1 MPTRRKQNPQSLK
14 QTVSTA
20 ITKIVWRVA
29 IYIRLSKDDGNDE
42 SYSVKNQRERL
53 NDTLE
58 QLMLDED
65 GIEFVGYYIDD
76 GFTGVDSDR
85 DDFQRLLTDIHNG
98 KVNCVLVKDLSRL
111 SRNDWECKYYL
122 QMLFVKMN
130 VRFISLELP
139 KLDSF
144 KRPEG
149 VYELDVSFQSMYNE
163 NHCRETSIKVRGTLD
178 KKREKGQFIGAFAPY
193 GYLKDPED
201 YHHLVVNPETAP
213 VVKDIFRWYMEGM
226 SKSAITP
233 SDIPANLG
241 YIDMNSLSE
250 LYDSEGY
257 DFLDVYTHT
266 PEEAK
271 ELMETIK
278 NLPEV
283 KGKTF
288 TFNLNSEDFD
298 LVSTPLSSFGSMVDT
313 TVFILTIIG
322 VLIVVLLLVLWT
334 RGRKKEIGILL
345 AVGRSKVEIVGQFLT
360 ENILITF
367 LSMIVSAGLSI
378 TFADKIGA
386 YIIQKAGESTT
397 DLTISIATSDM
408 VMVYSIGLAL
418 VCFSVLVASY
428 TVIRL
433 NPKDILSK
441 MD

>member
-1 MPTRRKQNPQSLK
+1 MNFFNRALKYCWRQRLRSFLLLLTFTLLLTTVLIAISSEKAVEQGTKQIK
-14 QTVSTA
+14 ETVGASVRIELDTNNQA
-20 ITKIVWRVA
+20 NYGSAEDFGNGASGYTYNGDFITEKIVDKISKLENVIGYNAKSSEGYWGVPKSFSPFPAMVTEGLATPYQAVLNSSLDTRFLNGTYKLEEGRHIKADDSYVA
-29 IYIRLSKDDGNDE
+29 LISKELADKNNLSVG
-42 SYSVKNQRERL
+42 
-53 NDTLE
+53 DT
-58 QLMLDED
+58 
-65 GIEFVGYYIDD
+65 IEFI
-76 GFTGVDSDR
+76 TE
-85 DDFQRLLTDIHNG
+85 TDI
-98 KVNCVLVKDLSRL
+98 DIT
-111 SRNDWECKYYL
+111 DTT
-122 QMLFVKMN
+122 
-130 VRFISLELP
+130 
-139 KLDSF
+139 F
-144 KRPEG
+144 KIIG
-149 VYELDVSFQSMYNE
+149 IFS
-163 NHCRETSIKVRGTLD
+163 GT
-178 KKREKGQFIGAFAPY
+178 
-193 GYLKDPED
+193 
-201 YHHLVVNPETAP
+201 
-213 VVKDIFRWYMEGM
+213 EGM

-313 TVFILTIIG
+313 TVFVLTIIG

-367 LSMIVSAGLSI
+367 LSIIVSAGLSI

>member
-1 MPTRRKQNPQSLK
+1 MNFFNRALKYCWRQRLRSLLLLLTFTLLSTTVLIAISSEKAVEQGTKQIK
-14 QTVSTA
+14 ETVGASVRIELDTNNQA
-20 ITKIVWRVA
+20 NYGSAEDFGNGASGYTYNGDFITEKIVDKISKLENVIGYNAKSSEGYWGVPKSFSPFPAMVTEGLATPYQAVLNSSLDTRFLNGTYKLEEGRHIKADDSYVA
-29 IYIRLSKDDGNDE
+29 LISKELADKNNLSVG
-42 SYSVKNQRERL
+42 
-53 NDTLE
+53 DT
-58 QLMLDED
+58 
-65 GIEFVGYYIDD
+65 IEFI
-76 GFTGVDSDR
+76 TE
-85 DDFQRLLTDIHNG
+85 TDI
-98 KVNCVLVKDLSRL
+98 DIT
-111 SRNDWECKYYL
+111 DTT
-122 QMLFVKMN
+122 
-130 VRFISLELP
+130 
-139 KLDSF
+139 F
-144 KRPEG
+144 KIIG
-149 VYELDVSFQSMYNE
+149 IFS
-163 NHCRETSIKVRGTLD
+163 GT
-178 KKREKGQFIGAFAPY
+178 
-193 GYLKDPED
+193 
-201 YHHLVVNPETAP
+201 
-213 VVKDIFRWYMEGM
+213 EGM

-313 TVFILTIIG
+313 TVFVLTIIG

-386 YIIQKAGESTT
+386 YIIQKAGESAT

-418 VCFSVLVASY
+418 VCFSVFIASY

>member
-1 MPTRRKQNPQSLK
+1 MNFFNRALKYCWRQRLRSLLLLLTFTLLSTTVLIAISSEKAVEQGTKQIK
-14 QTVSTA
+14 ETVGASVRIELDTNNQA
-20 ITKIVWRVA
+20 NYGSAEDFGNGASGYTYNGDFITEKIVDKISKLENVIGYNAKSSEGYWGVPKSFSPFPAMVTEGLATPYQAVLNSSLDTRFLNGTYKLEEGRHIKADDSYVA
-29 IYIRLSKDDGNDE
+29 LISKELADKNNLSVGDN
-42 SYSVKNQRERL
+42 
-53 NDTLE
+53 
-58 QLMLDED
+58 
-65 GIEFVGYYIDD
+65 IEFI
-76 GFTGVDSDR
+76 TE
-85 DDFQRLLTDIHNG
+85 TDI
-98 KVNCVLVKDLSRL
+98 DIT
-111 SRNDWECKYYL
+111 DTT
-122 QMLFVKMN
+122 
-130 VRFISLELP
+130 
-139 KLDSF
+139 F
-144 KRPEG
+144 KIIG
-149 VYELDVSFQSMYNE
+149 IFS
-163 NHCRETSIKVRGTLD
+163 GT
-178 KKREKGQFIGAFAPY
+178 
-193 GYLKDPED
+193 
-201 YHHLVVNPETAP
+201 
-213 VVKDIFRWYMEGM
+213 EGM

-241 YIDMNSLSE
+241 YIDMNSLSD

-313 TVFILTIIG
+313 TVFVFTIIG

-378 TFADKIGA
+378 IFADKIGA

-408 VMVYSIGLAL
+408 VMVYS
-418 VCFSVLVASY
+418 SQ
-428 TVIRL
+428 
-433 NPKDILSK
+433 
-441 MD
+441 

>member
-1 MPTRRKQNPQSLK
+1 MNFFNRALKYCWRQRLRSFLLLLTFTLLLTTVLIAISSEKAVEQGTKQIK
-14 QTVSTA
+14 ETVGASVRIELDTNNQA
-20 ITKIVWRVA
+20 NYGSAEDFGNGASGYTYNGDFITEKIVDKISKLENVIGYNAKSSEGYWGVPKSFSPFPAMVTEGLATPYQAVLNSSLDTRFLNGTYKLEEGRHIKADDSYVA
-29 IYIRLSKDDGNDE
+29 LISKELADKNNLSVG
-42 SYSVKNQRERL
+42 
-53 NDTLE
+53 DT
-58 QLMLDED
+58 
-65 GIEFVGYYIDD
+65 IEFI
-76 GFTGVDSDR
+76 TE
-85 DDFQRLLTDIHNG
+85 TDI
-98 KVNCVLVKDLSRL
+98 DIT
-111 SRNDWECKYYL
+111 DTT
-122 QMLFVKMN
+122 
-130 VRFISLELP
+130 
-139 KLDSF
+139 F
-144 KRPEG
+144 KIIG
-149 VYELDVSFQSMYNE
+149 IFS
-163 NHCRETSIKVRGTLD
+163 GT
-178 KKREKGQFIGAFAPY
+178 
-193 GYLKDPED
+193 
-201 YHHLVVNPETAP
+201 
-213 VVKDIFRWYMEGM
+213 EGM

-313 TVFILTIIG
+313 TVCILTIIG

>member
-1 MPTRRKQNPQSLK
+1 MNFINRALKYCWRQRLRNLLLLLTFTLLSTTVLIAISSEKAVEQGTKQIK
-14 QTVSTA
+14 ETVGTSVRIELDTNNQA
-20 ITKIVWRVA
+20 NYGSAEDFGNGASGYTYNGDFITEKIVDKISKLENVIGYNAKSSEGYWGVPKSFSPFPAMVTEGLATPYQAVLNSSLDTRFLNGTYKLEEGRHIKADDSYVA
-29 IYIRLSKDDGNDE
+29 LISKELADKNNLSVGDN
-42 SYSVKNQRERL
+42 
-53 NDTLE
+53 
-58 QLMLDED
+58 
-65 GIEFVGYYIDD
+65 IEFI
-76 GFTGVDSDR
+76 TE
-85 DDFQRLLTDIHNG
+85 TDI
-98 KVNCVLVKDLSRL
+98 DIT
-111 SRNDWECKYYL
+111 DTT
-122 QMLFVKMN
+122 
-130 VRFISLELP
+130 
-139 KLDSF
+139 F
-144 KRPEG
+144 KIIGIFSGTEG
-149 VYELDVSFQSMYNE
+149 
-163 NHCRETSIKVRGTLD
+163 T
-178 KKREKGQFIGAFAPY
+178 
-193 GYLKDPED
+193 
-201 YHHLVVNPETAP
+201 
-213 VVKDIFRWYMEGM
+213 

-313 TVFILTIIG
+313 TVFVLTLIG
-322 VLIVVLLLVLWT
+322 VFIVGLLLVLWT
-334 RGRKKEIGILL
+334 RERKKEIGILL
-345 AVGRSKVEIVGQFLT
+345 AVGRCKVEIVGQFLT

-386 YIIQKAGESTT
+386 YIIQKAGESAT
-397 DLTISIATSDM
+397 DLTVSIATSDM
-408 VMVYSIGLAL
+408 VMVYSIGLVL
-418 VCFSVLVASY
+418 VCFSMLVASY

>member
-1 MPTRRKQNPQSLK
+1 MNFFNRALKYCWRQRLRSLLLLLTFTLLSATVLIAISSEKAVEQGTKQIK
-14 QTVSTA
+14 ETVGASVRIELDTNNQA
-20 ITKIVWRVA
+20 NYGSAEDFGNGASGYTYNGDFITEKIVDKISKLENVIGYNAKSSEGYWGVPKSFSPFPAMVTEGLATPYQAVLNSSLDTRFLNGTYKLEEGRHIKADDSYVA
-29 IYIRLSKDDGNDE
+29 LISKELADKNNLSVG
-42 SYSVKNQRERL
+42 
-53 NDTLE
+53 DT
-58 QLMLDED
+58 
-65 GIEFVGYYIDD
+65 IEFI
-76 GFTGVDSDR
+76 TE
-85 DDFQRLLTDIHNG
+85 TDI
-98 KVNCVLVKDLSRL
+98 DIT
-111 SRNDWECKYYL
+111 DTT
-122 QMLFVKMN
+122 
-130 VRFISLELP
+130 
-139 KLDSF
+139 F
-144 KRPEG
+144 KIIG
-149 VYELDVSFQSMYNE
+149 IFS
-163 NHCRETSIKVRGTLD
+163 GT
-178 KKREKGQFIGAFAPY
+178 
-193 GYLKDPED
+193 
-201 YHHLVVNPETAP
+201 
-213 VVKDIFRWYMEGM
+213 EGM

-313 TVFILTIIG
+313 TVFVLTIIG
-322 VLIVVLLLVLWT
+322 VLIVVLLLLLWT

-367 LSMIVSAGLSI
+367 LSIIVSAGLSI

-386 YIIQKAGESTT
+386 YIIQKAGESAT

-418 VCFSVLVASY
+418 VCFSVLIASY

>member
-1 MPTRRKQNPQSLK
+1 MNFFNRALKYCWRQRLRSFLLLLTFTLLSTTVLIAISSEKAVEQGTKQIK
-14 QTVSTA
+14 ETVGASVRIELDTNNQA
-20 ITKIVWRVA
+20 NYGSAEDFGNGASGYTYNGDFITEKIVDKISKLENVIGYNAKSSEGYWGVPKSFSPFPAMVTEGLATPYQAVLNSSLDTRFLNGTYKLEEGRHIKADDSYVA
-29 IYIRLSKDDGNDE
+29 LISKELADKNNLSVG
-42 SYSVKNQRERL
+42 
-53 NDTLE
+53 DT
-58 QLMLDED
+58 
-65 GIEFVGYYIDD
+65 IEFI
-76 GFTGVDSDR
+76 TE
-85 DDFQRLLTDIHNG
+85 TDI
-98 KVNCVLVKDLSRL
+98 DIT
-111 SRNDWECKYYL
+111 DTT
-122 QMLFVKMN
+122 
-130 VRFISLELP
+130 
-139 KLDSF
+139 F
-144 KRPEG
+144 KIIG
-149 VYELDVSFQSMYNE
+149 IFS
-163 NHCRETSIKVRGTLD
+163 GT
-178 KKREKGQFIGAFAPY
+178 
-193 GYLKDPED
+193 
-201 YHHLVVNPETAP
+201 
-213 VVKDIFRWYMEGM
+213 EGM

-313 TVFILTIIG
+313 TVFVLTIIG

-367 LSMIVSAGLSI
+367 LSIIVSAGLSI

-418 VCFSVLVASY
+418 VCFSVLIASY

>member
-1 MPTRRKQNPQSLK
+1 MNFFNRALKYCWRQRLRSFLLLLTFTLLSTTVLIAISSEKAVEQGTKQIK
-14 QTVSTA
+14 ETVGASVRIELDTNNQA
-20 ITKIVWRVA
+20 NYGSAEDFGNGASGYTYNGDFITEKIVDKISKLENVIGYNAKSSEGYWGVPKSFSPFPAMVTEGLATPYQAVLNSSLDTRFLNGTYKLEEGRHIKADDSYVA
-29 IYIRLSKDDGNDE
+29 LISKELADKNNLSVG
-42 SYSVKNQRERL
+42 
-53 NDTLE
+53 DT
-58 QLMLDED
+58 
-65 GIEFVGYYIDD
+65 IEFI
-76 GFTGVDSDR
+76 TE
-85 DDFQRLLTDIHNG
+85 TDI
-98 KVNCVLVKDLSRL
+98 DIT
-111 SRNDWECKYYL
+111 DTT
-122 QMLFVKMN
+122 
-130 VRFISLELP
+130 
-139 KLDSF
+139 F
-144 KRPEG
+144 KIIG
-149 VYELDVSFQSMYNE
+149 IFS
-163 NHCRETSIKVRGTLD
+163 GT
-178 KKREKGQFIGAFAPY
+178 
-193 GYLKDPED
+193 
-201 YHHLVVNPETAP
+201 
-213 VVKDIFRWYMEGM
+213 EGM

-313 TVFILTIIG
+313 TVFVLTIIG

-367 LSMIVSAGLSI
+367 LSIIVSAGLSI
-378 TFADKIGA
+378 TFADKFGA
-386 YIIQKAGESTT
+386 YIIQRAGESATE
-397 DLTISIATSDM
+397 LTISIATSDM
-408 VMVYSIGLAL
+408 AMV
-418 VCFSVLVASY
+418 
-428 TVIRL
+428 
-433 NPKDILSK
+433 
-441 MD
+441 

>member
-1 MPTRRKQNPQSLK
+1 MNFFNRALKYCWRQRLRSLLLLLTFTLLSTTVLIAISSEKAVEQGTKQIK
-14 QTVSTA
+14 ETVGASVRIELDTNNQA
-20 ITKIVWRVA
+20 NYGSAEDFGNGASGYTYNGDFITEKIVDKISKLENVIGYNAKSSEGYWGVPKSFSPFPAMVTEGLATPYQAVLNSSLDTRFLNGTYKLEEGRHIKADDSYVA
-29 IYIRLSKDDGNDE
+29 LISKELADKNNLSVGDN
-42 SYSVKNQRERL
+42 
-53 NDTLE
+53 
-58 QLMLDED
+58 
-65 GIEFVGYYIDD
+65 IEFI
-76 GFTGVDSDR
+76 TE
-85 DDFQRLLTDIHNG
+85 TDI
-98 KVNCVLVKDLSRL
+98 DIT
-111 SRNDWECKYYL
+111 DTT
-122 QMLFVKMN
+122 
-130 VRFISLELP
+130 
-139 KLDSF
+139 F
-144 KRPEG
+144 KIIG
-149 VYELDVSFQSMYNE
+149 IFS
-163 NHCRETSIKVRGTLD
+163 GT
-178 KKREKGQFIGAFAPY
+178 
-193 GYLKDPED
+193 
-201 YHHLVVNPETAP
+201 
-213 VVKDIFRWYMEGM
+213 EGM

-241 YIDMNSLSE
+241 YIDMNSLSD

-313 TVFILTIIG
+313 TVFVLTIIG

-433 NPKDILSK
+433 KPKDILSK

>member
-1 MPTRRKQNPQSLK
+1 MNFFNRALKYCWRQRLRSFLLLLTFTLLLTTVLIAISSEKAVEQGTKQIK
-14 QTVSTA
+14 ETVGASVRIELDTNNQA
-20 ITKIVWRVA
+20 NYGSAEDFGNGASGYTYNGDFITEKIVDKISKLENVIGYNAKSSEGYWGVPKSFSPFPAMVTEGLATPYQAVLNSSLDTRFLNGTYKLEEGRHIKADDSYVA
-29 IYIRLSKDDGNDE
+29 LISKELADKNNLSVG
-42 SYSVKNQRERL
+42 
-53 NDTLE
+53 DT
-58 QLMLDED
+58 
-65 GIEFVGYYIDD
+65 IEFI
-76 GFTGVDSDR
+76 TE
-85 DDFQRLLTDIHNG
+85 TDI
-98 KVNCVLVKDLSRL
+98 DIT
-111 SRNDWECKYYL
+111 DTT
-122 QMLFVKMN
+122 
-130 VRFISLELP
+130 
-139 KLDSF
+139 F
-144 KRPEG
+144 KIIG
-149 VYELDVSFQSMYNE
+149 IFS
-163 NHCRETSIKVRGTLD
+163 GT
-178 KKREKGQFIGAFAPY
+178 
-193 GYLKDPED
+193 
-201 YHHLVVNPETAP
+201 
-213 VVKDIFRWYMEGM
+213 EGM

-408 VMVYSIGLAL
+408 AMVYSIGLAL

>member
-1 MPTRRKQNPQSLK
+1 MNFFKRAIKYCWRQRLRSLLFFLTFTLLSTTALIAISSEKAVMQGTKQIK
-14 QTVSTA
+14 ETVGASVRIELDTGNQA
-20 ITKIVWRVA
+20 NYGSAEDFGNGASGYTYNGDFITEKIVDKISKLENVIGYNAKSSEGYWGVPKSFSPFPAMVTEGLATPYQAVLNSSLDTRFLNGTYKLEEGRHIKADDSYVA
-29 IYIRLSKDDGNDE
+29 LISKELADKNNLSVGDN
-42 SYSVKNQRERL
+42 
-53 NDTLE
+53 
-58 QLMLDED
+58 
-65 GIEFVGYYIDD
+65 IEFI
-76 GFTGVDSDR
+76 TE
-85 DDFQRLLTDIHNG
+85 TDI
-98 KVNCVLVKDLSRL
+98 DTT
-111 SRNDWECKYYL
+111 DTT
-122 QMLFVKMN
+122 
-130 VRFISLELP
+130 
-139 KLDSF
+139 F
-144 KRPEG
+144 KIIGIFSGTEG
-149 VYELDVSFQSMYNE
+149 
-163 NHCRETSIKVRGTLD
+163 T
-178 KKREKGQFIGAFAPY
+178 
-193 GYLKDPED
+193 
-201 YHHLVVNPETAP
+201 
-213 VVKDIFRWYMEGM
+213 

-313 TVFILTIIG
+313 TVFVLTIIG

-345 AVGRSKVEIVGQFLT
+345 AVGRSKVEIIGQFLT

-386 YIIQKAGESTT
+386 YIIQKAGESAT

-408 VMVYSIGLAL
+408 VMVYSIGFAL
-418 VCFSVLVASY
+418 VCFSVLIASY

>member
-1 MPTRRKQNPQSLK
+1 MNFFNRALKYCWRQRLRSFLLLLTFTLLSTTVLIAISSEKAVEQGTKQIK
-14 QTVSTA
+14 ETVGASVRIELDTNNQA
-20 ITKIVWRVA
+20 NYGSAEDFGNGASGYTYNGDFITEKIVDKISKLENVIGYNAKSSEGYWGVPKSFSPFPAMVTEGLATPYQAVLNSSLDTRFLNGTYKLEEGRHIKADDSYVA
-29 IYIRLSKDDGNDE
+29 LISKELADKNNLSVG
-42 SYSVKNQRERL
+42 
-53 NDTLE
+53 DT
-58 QLMLDED
+58 
-65 GIEFVGYYIDD
+65 IEFI
-76 GFTGVDSDR
+76 TE
-85 DDFQRLLTDIHNG
+85 TDI
-98 KVNCVLVKDLSRL
+98 DIT
-111 SRNDWECKYYL
+111 DTT
-122 QMLFVKMN
+122 
-130 VRFISLELP
+130 
-139 KLDSF
+139 F
-144 KRPEG
+144 KIIG
-149 VYELDVSFQSMYNE
+149 IFS
-163 NHCRETSIKVRGTLD
+163 GT
-178 KKREKGQFIGAFAPY
+178 
-193 GYLKDPED
+193 
-201 YHHLVVNPETAP
+201 
-213 VVKDIFRWYMEGM
+213 EGM

-313 TVFILTIIG
+313 TVFVLTIIG

-367 LSMIVSAGLSI
+367 LSIIVSAGVSI
-378 TFADKIGA
+378 NFADKIGA
-386 YIIQKAGESTT
+386 YIIQKAGESAT

-418 VCFSVLVASY
+418 VCFSVLIASY

>member
-1 MPTRRKQNPQSLK
+1 MNFFNRALKYCWRQRLRSLLLLLTFTLLSTTVLIAISSEKAVEQGTKQIK
-14 QTVSTA
+14 ETVGASVRIELDTNNQA
-20 ITKIVWRVA
+20 NYGSAEDFGNGASGYTYNGDFITEKIVDKISKLENVIGYNAKSSEGYWGVPKSFSPFPAMVTEGLATPYQAVLNSSLDTRFLNGTYKLEEGRHIKADDSYVA
-29 IYIRLSKDDGNDE
+29 LISKELADKNNLSVG
-42 SYSVKNQRERL
+42 
-53 NDTLE
+53 DT
-58 QLMLDED
+58 
-65 GIEFVGYYIDD
+65 IEFITETYIDI
-76 GFTGVDSDR
+76 
-85 DDFQRLLTDIHNG
+85 TDTT
-98 KVNCVLVKDLSRL
+98 
-111 SRNDWECKYYL
+111 
-122 QMLFVKMN
+122 
-130 VRFISLELP
+130 
-139 KLDSF
+139 F
-144 KRPEG
+144 KIIG
-149 VYELDVSFQSMYNE
+149 IFS
-163 NHCRETSIKVRGTLD
+163 GT
-178 KKREKGQFIGAFAPY
+178 
-193 GYLKDPED
+193 
-201 YHHLVVNPETAP
+201 
-213 VVKDIFRWYMEGM
+213 EGM

-313 TVFILTIIG
+313 TVFVLTIIG
-322 VLIVVLLLVLWT
+322 VLIVVLLLLLWT

-367 LSMIVSAGLSI
+367 LSIIVSAGLSI

-386 YIIQKAGESTT
+386 YIIQKAGESAT

-418 VCFSVLVASY
+418 VCFSVLIASY

>member
-1 MPTRRKQNPQSLK
+1 MNFFNRALKYCWRQRLRSFLLLLTFTLLSTTVLIAISSEKAVEQGTKQIK
-14 QTVSTA
+14 ETVGASVRIELDTNNQA
-20 ITKIVWRVA
+20 NYGSAEDFGNGASGYTYNGDFITEKIVDKISKLENVIGYNAKSSEGYWGVPKSFSPFPAMVTEGLATPYQAVLNSSLDTRFLNGTYKLEEGRHIKADDSYVA
-29 IYIRLSKDDGNDE
+29 LISKELADKNNLSVG
-42 SYSVKNQRERL
+42 
-53 NDTLE
+53 DT
-58 QLMLDED
+58 
-65 GIEFVGYYIDD
+65 IEFI
-76 GFTGVDSDR
+76 TE
-85 DDFQRLLTDIHNG
+85 TDI
-98 KVNCVLVKDLSRL
+98 DIT
-111 SRNDWECKYYL
+111 DTT
-122 QMLFVKMN
+122 
-130 VRFISLELP
+130 
-139 KLDSF
+139 F
-144 KRPEG
+144 KIIG
-149 VYELDVSFQSMYNE
+149 IFS
-163 NHCRETSIKVRGTLD
+163 GT
-178 KKREKGQFIGAFAPY
+178 
-193 GYLKDPED
+193 
-201 YHHLVVNPETAP
+201 
-213 VVKDIFRWYMEGM
+213 EGM

-313 TVFILTIIG
+313 TVFVLTIIG

-386 YIIQKAGESTT
+386 YIIQKAGESAT

-408 VMVYSIGLAL
+408 AMVYSIGLAL
-418 VCFSVLVASY
+418 VCFSVLIASY

>member
-1 MPTRRKQNPQSLK
+1 MNFFNRALKYCWRQRLRSFLLLLTFTLLLTTVMIAISSEKAVEQGTKQIK
-14 QTVSTA
+14 ETVGASVRIELDTNNQA
-20 ITKIVWRVA
+20 NYGSAEDFGNGASGYTYNGDFITEKIVDKISKLENVIGYNAKSSEGYWGVPKSFSPFPAMVTEGLATPYQAVLNSSLDTRFLNGTYKLEEGRHIKSDDSYVA
-29 IYIRLSKDDGNDE
+29 LISKELADKNNLSVG
-42 SYSVKNQRERL
+42 
-53 NDTLE
+53 DT
-58 QLMLDED
+58 
-65 GIEFVGYYIDD
+65 IEFI
-76 GFTGVDSDR
+76 TE
-85 DDFQRLLTDIHNG
+85 TDI
-98 KVNCVLVKDLSRL
+98 DIT
-111 SRNDWECKYYL
+111 DTT
-122 QMLFVKMN
+122 
-130 VRFISLELP
+130 
-139 KLDSF
+139 F
-144 KRPEG
+144 KIIG
-149 VYELDVSFQSMYNE
+149 IFS
-163 NHCRETSIKVRGTLD
+163 GT
-178 KKREKGQFIGAFAPY
+178 
-193 GYLKDPED
+193 
-201 YHHLVVNPETAP
+201 
-213 VVKDIFRWYMEGM
+213 EGM

>member
-1 MPTRRKQNPQSLK
+1 MNFFNGALKYCWRQRLRSFLLLLTFTLLLTTVLIAISSEKAVEQGTKQIK
-14 QTVSTA
+14 ETVGASVRIELDTNNQA
-20 ITKIVWRVA
+20 NYGSAEDFGNGASGYTYNGDFITEKIVDKISKLENVIGYNAKSSEGYWGVPKSFSPFPAMVTEGLATPYQAVLNSSLDTRFLNGTYKLEEGRHIKADDSYVA
-29 IYIRLSKDDGNDE
+29 LISKELADKNNLSVG
-42 SYSVKNQRERL
+42 
-53 NDTLE
+53 DT
-58 QLMLDED
+58 
-65 GIEFVGYYIDD
+65 IEFI
-76 GFTGVDSDR
+76 TE
-85 DDFQRLLTDIHNG
+85 TDI
-98 KVNCVLVKDLSRL
+98 DIT
-111 SRNDWECKYYL
+111 DTT
-122 QMLFVKMN
+122 
-130 VRFISLELP
+130 
-139 KLDSF
+139 F
-144 KRPEG
+144 KIIG
-149 VYELDVSFQSMYNE
+149 IFS
-163 NHCRETSIKVRGTLD
+163 GT
-178 KKREKGQFIGAFAPY
+178 
-193 GYLKDPED
+193 
-201 YHHLVVNPETAP
+201 
-213 VVKDIFRWYMEGM
+213 EGM

>member
-1 MPTRRKQNPQSLK
+1 MGASVRIELDTNNQANYGSAEDFGNGASGY
-14 QTVSTA
+14 TYNGDF
-20 ITKIVWRVA
+20 ITEKIVDKISKLENVIGYNAKSSEGYWGVPKSFSPFPAMVTEGLATPYQAVLNSSLDTRFLNGTYKLEEGRHIKADDSYVA
-29 IYIRLSKDDGNDE
+29 LISKELADKNNLSVGDN
-42 SYSVKNQRERL
+42 
-53 NDTLE
+53 
-58 QLMLDED
+58 
-65 GIEFVGYYIDD
+65 IEFI
-76 GFTGVDSDR
+76 TE
-85 DDFQRLLTDIHNG
+85 TDI
-98 KVNCVLVKDLSRL
+98 DIT
-111 SRNDWECKYYL
+111 DTT
-122 QMLFVKMN
+122 
-130 VRFISLELP
+130 
-139 KLDSF
+139 F
-144 KRPEG
+144 KIIG
-149 VYELDVSFQSMYNE
+149 IFS
-163 NHCRETSIKVRGTLD
+163 GT
-178 KKREKGQFIGAFAPY
+178 
-193 GYLKDPED
+193 
-201 YHHLVVNPETAP
+201 
-213 VVKDIFRWYMEGM
+213 EGM

-241 YIDMNSLSE
+241 YIDMNSLSD

-313 TVFILTIIG
+313 TVFVFTIIG

-378 TFADKIGA
+378 IFADKIGA

-433 NPKDILSK
+433 KPKDILSK

>member
-1 MPTRRKQNPQSLK
+1 MNFFNRALKYCWRQRLRSLLLLLTFTLLSTTVLIAISSEKAVEQGTKQIK
-14 QTVSTA
+14 ETVGASVRIELDTNNQA
-20 ITKIVWRVA
+20 NYGSAEDFGNGASGYTYNGDFITEKIVDKISKLENVIGYNAKSSEGYWGVPKSFSPFPAMVTEGLATPYQAVLNSSLDTRFLNGTYKLEEGRHIKADDSYVA
-29 IYIRLSKDDGNDE
+29 LISKELADKNNLSVG
-42 SYSVKNQRERL
+42 
-53 NDTLE
+53 DT
-58 QLMLDED
+58 
-65 GIEFVGYYIDD
+65 IEFI
-76 GFTGVDSDR
+76 TE
-85 DDFQRLLTDIHNG
+85 TDI
-98 KVNCVLVKDLSRL
+98 DIT
-111 SRNDWECKYYL
+111 DTT
-122 QMLFVKMN
+122 
-130 VRFISLELP
+130 
-139 KLDSF
+139 F
-144 KRPEG
+144 KIIG
-149 VYELDVSFQSMYNE
+149 IFS
-163 NHCRETSIKVRGTLD
+163 GT
-178 KKREKGQFIGAFAPY
+178 
-193 GYLKDPED
+193 
-201 YHHLVVNPETAP
+201 
-213 VVKDIFRWYMEGM
+213 EGM

-241 YIDMNSLSE
+241 YIEMNSLSE

-313 TVFILTIIG
+313 TVFVLTIIG
-322 VLIVVLLLVLWT
+322 VLIVVLLLLLWT

-367 LSMIVSAGLSI
+367 LSIIVSAGLSI

-386 YIIQKAGESTT
+386 YIIQKAGESAT

-418 VCFSVLVASY
+418 VCFSVLIASY